1 MYWSIGEGLLEY
13 WCRVV
18 LALLYFQDYLFSD
31 VLTLFQQTQPYGY
44 RKIDSS
50 KISPIVW
57 SCFFRCVMSP
67 IFMNLHS
74 ASHNTK
80 FKKKLKKH

>member
-31 VLTLFQQTQPYGY
+31 VLTLFQQTQPYGNPE
-44 RKIDSS
+44 KIGTYAQNRYTAPY
-50 KISPIVW
+50 KITSE
-57 SCFFRCVMSP
+57 
-67 IFMNLHS
+67 NLF
-74 ASHNTK
+74 A
-80 FKKKLKKH
+80 

>member
-31 VLTLFQQTQPYGY
+31 VLTLFQQTQPYGL
-44 RKIDSS
+44 KIDHL
-50 KISPIVW
+50 IWCGFALIAYIGD
-57 SCFFRCVMSP
+57 CG
-67 IFMNLHS
+67 LGD
-74 ASHNTK
+74 
-80 FKKKLKKH
+80 